1 MQWQAIG
8 SWQWPIERII
18 KVDPLTT
25 TWEVAKELNI
35 NHYMVIQHLKQ
46 IGKVKKFNKWVS
58 HKLTEKQKKKK
69 MSFWSVIFSY
79 TVKQPLTISISDCDV
94 KQVDF
99 TQSVMTSSLVRPS
112 SSSKASR
119 TKKESAFQEFVESW
133 DMDFVL
139 QELTNL
145 SLAGKN
151 GLIVMVSILIN
162 KNVFEP
168 HYNNLKFMVRNHNYF
183 FTNLISRVLNSPT
196 VIVNFSFC
204 VC

>member
-1 MQWQAIG
+1 
-8 SWQWPIERII
+8 
-18 KVDPLTT
+18 
-25 TWEVAKELNI
+25 
-35 NHYMVIQHLKQ
+35 
-46 IGKVKKFNKWVS
+46 
-58 HKLTEKQKKKK
+58 

-79 TVKQPLTISISDCDV
+79 SVKQPLTISRSDCDV